1 MLIISESQTIIG
13 DNIMENKVKDI
24 IFKTLEELIKTI
36 YIFLS
41 VTILRTEFATL

>member
-1 MLIISESQTIIG
+1 MTQIKYYDVDTGILISVIL
-13 DNIMENKVKDI
+13 
-24 IFKTLEELIKTI
+24 KTMRLLLWKLIKTI